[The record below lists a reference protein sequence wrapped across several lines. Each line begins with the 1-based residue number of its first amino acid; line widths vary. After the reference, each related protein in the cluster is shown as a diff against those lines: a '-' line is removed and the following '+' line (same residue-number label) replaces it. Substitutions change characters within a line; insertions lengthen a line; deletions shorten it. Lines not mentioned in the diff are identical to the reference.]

1 MWTHIHNIISIAVD
15 KFVPSKCFRTDNY
28 QRRKAVWMNDK
39 VMVIL
44 KKKEAF
50 QRYLS
55 TKDGK
60 NYLEYVKARN
70 KAKPQVRRAVRDYE
84 NEVVKKAKKN
94 PKAFYKFVNSKLKM
108 SYQMNDILSGDDIT
122 REQ

>member
-1 MWTHIHNIISIAVD
+1 MNVEKMWTHIHDIISIAVD

-44 KKKEAF
+44 KKKKEAF

-60 NYLEYVKARN
+60 DYLEYVKARN

-84 NEVVKKAKKN
+84 KDVVKKQRKILKH
-94 PKAFYKFVNSKLKM
+94 FTSLSTVN
-108 SYQMNDILSGDDIT
+108 
-122 REQ
+122 